1 MKKYFITYG
10 TNKYYHSKFRLEKE
24 VNSLNVFD
32 NITLYDNKKLTNKF
46 KERYKEILDKEHG
59 GGFWI
64 WKLDIIRQEL
74 DKMKEN
80 DFLVYLDAGCVINKE
95 GKERLLEYFDMLNN
109 SEYGII
115 SFRMIHKEIDWTTSD
130 IFKYFNIDLE
140 SDIAKSGQSL
150 GGILIM
156 QKKPHLEKII
166 EEAYKVLEY
175 DCKLFTNEYGC
186 NNNKKTQHVGFKDT
200 RHDQSILSII
210 RKIHGSIILEDE
222 TLSHLPD
229 SKKWPIWAKRLK

>member
-1 MKKYFITYG
+1 
-10 TNKYYHSKFRLEKE
+10 
-24 VNSLNVFD
+24 
-32 NITLYDNKKLTNKF
+32 
-46 KERYKEILDKEHG
+46 
-59 GGFWI
+59 
-64 WKLDIIRQEL
+64 
-74 DKMKEN
+74 
-80 DFLVYLDAGCVINKE
+80 
-95 GKERLLEYFDMLNN
+95 MLNN

-115 SFRMIHKEIDWTTSD
+115 SFRMIHKEINWTTSD

-156 QKKPHLEKII
+156 QKKPHLIKII

-175 DCKLFTNEYGC
+175 DSKLFTNEYGC
-186 NNNKKTQHVGFKDT
+186 NDNKKTQHIGFKDT

-210 RKIHGSIILEDE
+210 RKIHGSIVLEDE